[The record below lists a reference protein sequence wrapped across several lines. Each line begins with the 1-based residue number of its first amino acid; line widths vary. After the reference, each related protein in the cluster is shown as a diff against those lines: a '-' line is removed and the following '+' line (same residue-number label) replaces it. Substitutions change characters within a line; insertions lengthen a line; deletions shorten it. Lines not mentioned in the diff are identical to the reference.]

1 MWGFEERGK
10 EGGRGGVKGEMRSSG
25 MIKRNERS
33 LGVMKVE
40 GGM

>member
-1 MWGFEERGK
+1 MGFEGRGK
-10 EGGRGGVKGEMRSSG
+10 EGGRGGGVKGEMRSSG

-33 LGVMKVE
+33 LEVMKVE